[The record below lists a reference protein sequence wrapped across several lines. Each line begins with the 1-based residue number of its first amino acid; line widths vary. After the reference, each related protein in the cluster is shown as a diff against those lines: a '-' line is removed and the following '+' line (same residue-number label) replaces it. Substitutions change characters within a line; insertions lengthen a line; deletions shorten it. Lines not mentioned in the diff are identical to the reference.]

1 MPELRRKRLERM
13 PSTAA
18 IIIALVA
25 TLGLGVVI
33 GVYNKEIVGFAAPL
47 IGIKVNTDELDLSSV
62 QNTYQTLKANFDGD
76 LDDAALIEGANR
88 GLVDAAG
95 DDYTQFFSKAEA
107 EEFNSD
113 LSGAIGGG
121 IGVELGNRNDVVTVI
136 RVLPDNPGAAAGL
149 LAGDIIVAVNDEYE
163 STWNVDD
170 VVKRVR
176 GEVGTTVK
184 LTVLRGQET
193 KDVTITRAEINNPSV
208 YSSVK
213 DGVGTLTISRFDE
226 QTGTLARQAARSF
239 KDQNVKGVV
248 LDLRG
253 NGGGFLTAAQDVA
266 GIWLDKKVVVTERS
280 GDRVVDELYSSTSPI
295 LNGVPTIVLVN
306 EGSASASEIVA
317 GALQDHKAATLL
329 GETTFGKGSVQQLI
343 DLPASAQLKV
353 TVARWY
359 TPNGKNISET
369 GIDPDVVIVRSS
381 DDVNAGRDPQL
392 EAATARLR

>member
-1 MPELRRKRLERM
+1 MPESRRKRLERM
-13 PSTAA
+13 PSIAA

-33 GVYNKEIVGFAAPL
+33 GVYNKEIIGATAPL
-47 IGIKVNTDELDLSSV
+47 IGIRVNTDELDLSSV
-62 QNTYQTLKANFDGD
+62 QKTYQTLKANFDGE
-76 LDDAALIEGANR
+76 LDDATMIEGANR
-88 GLVDAAG
+88 GLVEAAG

-107 EEFNSD
+107 EQFNND

-136 RVLPDNPGAAAGL
+136 RVLPDNPGAEAGL

-163 STWNVDD
+163 PTWNVDD
-170 VVKRVR
+170 VVSRVR

-184 LTVLRGQET
+184 LTVLRGEET
-193 KDVTITRAEINNPSV
+193 KEVTITRAEINNPSV

-239 KDQNVKGVV
+239 KDQNVKGVI

-280 GDRVVDELYSSTSPI
+280 GDRVVDELYSSSSPI
-295 LNGVPTIVLVN
+295 LNGIPTIVLVN

-343 DLPASAQLKV
+343 DLPAGAQLKV

-392 EAATARLR
+392 DAASARLR